1 MAIVYIYC
9 NYKEQ
14 NEQRVSHLIA
24 SILKQLVQLAP
35 AISEDVKF
43 LFEKHS
49 AKNERPALI
58 DLQDTL
64 RTEVER
70 WSKSQVFLI
79 IDALD
84 ECRDDDGSRTELLKT
99 LGSLPTHAKWLITSR
114 NMRSI
119 ELDMQGS
126 KRLDICAD
134 DEDVRRYVKQRIL
147 QERRLNSNV
156 KQKPG
161 LEDTIVSTVMSK
173 VKGMCVISFH
183 PIYCHI

>member
-1 MAIVYIYC
+1 MSNSYSKSTRRRTNGLRLLTFKTHC
-9 NYKEQ
+9 ERKLNDGP
-14 NEQRVSHLIA
+14 N
-24 SILKQLVQLAP
+24 P
-35 AISEDVKF
+35 KF
-43 LFEKHS
+43 L
-49 AKNERPALI
+49 
-58 DLQDTL
+58 
-64 RTEVER
+64 V
-70 WSKSQVFLI
+70 

-99 LGSLPTHAKWLITSR
+99 LRSLPTHAKWLIASR

-173 VKGMCVISFH
+173 VKGMFVISFH
-183 PIYCHI
+183 PIYYHILTWIKGSCSQNYRWTC